1 MEGWCGGNDCT
12 SNDKQ
17 DATVPANTVV
27 VTIHPLS
34 PEDAPAVTQL
44 WVDGLQ
50 QTITSHKNWML
61 RHLISRMMDQLETKA
76 LSEEGHMGPNGR
88 NLCKFWTGRPDRQ
101 FFVAKTTR
109 RQAKPQDE
117 DNKHDEQQQSEGLG
131 GDIVVGC
138 IGVKR
143 GIYED
148 RVELDS
154 LSASVWNVSVH
165 KGFRRLGVGTTLM
178 EHAENWAKDK
188 EQGCT
193 RMHLFTGNPRARE
206 FYKALGYH
214 DNHWVLPSMEKSLL
228 SS

>member
-1 MEGWCGGNDCT
+1 MEEKTGRNECT
-12 SNDKQ
+12 SSDKQ
-17 DATVPANTVV
+17 DATVTANAV

-34 PEDAPAVTQL
+34 SEDAPAVTQL
-44 WVDGLQ
+44 WVNGLQ
-50 QTITSHKNWML
+50 QTITSHRNWIL
-61 RHLISRMMDQLETKA
+61 RLLIARMMDQLETEA
-76 LSEEGHMGPNGR
+76 LSEEGHMGPNGS
-88 NLCKFWTGRPDRQ
+88 NLCKFWTGQPDRQ
-101 FFVAKTTR
+101 FFVAKKKR
-109 RQAKPQDE
+109 RQAKTQE
-117 DNKHDEQQQSEGLG
+117 EGRG

-154 LSASVWNVSVH
+154 LSASVWNVSVREDC
-165 KGFRRLGVGTTLM
+165 RRLGVGTMLM
-178 EHAENWAKDK
+178 ERAENWAKHK
-188 EQGCT
+188 EQGST
-193 RMHLFTGNPRARE
+193 RMHLFTGNPKARE